1 MDRALLNYKMKK
13 ANLTNKDVAERL
25 SIDVATFVRKKSG
38 LSDFKRGEIQIII
51 EMLNLTLQETNDIF
65 FN

>member
-65 FN
+65 FD